1 MIPLRKV
8 LLLWLLPVIDLA
20 FQRRILAYYASIG
33 IHIPRRHARTATLE
47 RLLGYLPV
55 GFIISHFLGWL
66 FAVFVLAVVMVV
78 GGPIEIYMMRRAMF
92 PWRFLRGVQ
101 SEVITPVA
109 LLEMYNCAGYFLLGV
124 ALRAF

>member
-1 MIPLRKV
+1 MRKV
-8 LLLWLLPVIDLA
+8 LLLWLLPVVDLA
-20 FQRRILAYYASIG
+20 CQRRILTYYASMG
-33 IHIPRRHARTATLE
+33 IHTPPRHARAATLE

-55 GFIISHFLGWL
+55 GFLLSYFLGWL
-66 FAVFVLAVVMVV
+66 FAVLVLGVVMLV
-78 GGPIEIYMMRRAMF
+78 GGPIELYMMRRAMF

-124 ALRAF
+124 ALGVLL